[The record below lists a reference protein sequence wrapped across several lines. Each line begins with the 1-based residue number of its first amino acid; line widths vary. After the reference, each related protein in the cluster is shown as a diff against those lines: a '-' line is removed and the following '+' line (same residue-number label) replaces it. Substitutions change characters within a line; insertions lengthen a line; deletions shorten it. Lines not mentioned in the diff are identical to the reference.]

1 MWERSVIA
9 EEGFELCYLDDSW
22 GYIYIYIAEGCFE
35 HTGSGF

>member
-22 GYIYIYIAEGCFE
+22 GYIYIYSRRMF
-35 HTGSGF
+35 

>member
-22 GYIYIYIAEGCFE
+22 GYIYIAEGCFE

>member
-22 GYIYIYIAEGCFE
+22 GYIIYSRRMF
-35 HTGSGF
+35 